1 MKTYNFKDSLSLLI
15 KTNDA
20 KSELSDANYQHIKAK
35 THNEEQMENIG
46 DHFLI
51 YSYVSS
57 TKEVINEVINGDVG
71 YINEEQDKVYIDIN
85 EILLYF
91 KRTYNL
97 LNNYDYNTAKFFIYF
112 SDYTLAVN
120 IELQKVIVDN
130 KPRVSVVIDVIRKS
144 LNLQPETYIHY
155 ETLNSDVIANSKE
168 EASVLEVGDKDI
180 KLHYL
185 GDE

>member
-1 MKTYNFKDSLSLLI
+1 MKTYSFKDSLNLLI
-15 KTNDA
+15 KMSNA
-20 KSELSDANYQHIKAK
+20 RNELDNVKYQHIKAK
-35 THNEEQMENIG
+35 TYNEELIENIG
-46 DHFLI
+46 DHFPI
-51 YSYVSS
+51 FSYVSS

-112 SDYTLAVN
+112 NDYTLAVN
-120 IELQKVIVDN
+120 VELQKIIIDG
-130 KPRVSVVIDVIRKS
+130 KPRASVAIDVIRKM

-155 ETLNSDVIANSKE
+155 ETLNSDTIVNSKE

>member
-46 DHFLI
+46 DRFPI

-112 SDYTLAVN
+112 NDYTLAVN
-120 IELQKVIVDN
+120 VELQKVIVDN

>member
-1 MKTYNFKDSLSLLI
+1 MKTYNFKDSLDLLV
-15 KTNDA
+15 KTNSL
-20 KSELSDANYQHIKAK
+20 KHELSDTYYQHVKAK

-46 DHFLI
+46 EHLPI

-57 TKEVINEVINGDVG
+57 TKEVVNEVINGDVG
-71 YINEEQDKVYIDIN
+71 YVHEEQDKVYIDIN

-112 SDYTLAVN
+112 NDYTLAVN
-120 IELQKVIVDN
+120 IELQKVIVNN
-130 KPRVSVVIDVIRKS
+130 KHRAAVVIDVIRKP

-155 ETLNSDVIANSKE
+155 ETLNSDTIVNSKE

>member
-1 MKTYNFKDSLSLLI
+1 MKTYSFKDSLNLLI
-15 KTNDA
+15 KMSNTRN
-20 KSELSDANYQHIKAK
+20 ELDDVKYQHIKAK
-35 THNEEQMENIG
+35 THNEEQIENIG
-46 DHFLI
+46 DHFPI
-51 YSYVSS
+51 FSYVSS

-112 SDYTLAVN
+112 NDYTLAVSV
-120 IELQKVIVDN
+120 ELQKVIIDG
-130 KPRVSVVIDVIRKS
+130 KPRASVTIDVIRKM

-155 ETLNSDVIANSKE
+155 ETLNSDTIVNSKE
-168 EASVLEVGDKDI
+168 EASVLEVGYKDI

>member
-1 MKTYNFKDSLSLLI
+1 MKTYNFKDSLNLLV
-15 KTNDA
+15 KMSNARNELNDV
-20 KSELSDANYQHIKAK
+20 KYEHIKAK

-46 DHFLI
+46 ERFPI

-57 TKEVINEVINGDVG
+57 TKEVVNEVINSDVG
-71 YINEEQDKVYIDIN
+71 YVHEEQDKVYIDIN

-112 SDYTLAVN
+112 NDYTLAVN

-130 KPRVSVVIDVIRKS
+130 KPSASVVVDVTCKE

-155 ETLNSDVIANSKE
+155 ETLNSDTIVNSKE

>member
-1 MKTYNFKDSLSLLI
+1 MKTYSFKDSLNLLI
-15 KTNDA
+15 EMSNTRN
-20 KSELSDANYQHIKAK
+20 ELDDVKYQHIKAK
-35 THNEEQMENIG
+35 THNEEQIENIG
-46 DHFLI
+46 DHFPI
-51 YSYVSS
+51 FSYVNS

-112 SDYTLAVN
+112 NDYTLAVN
-120 IELQKVIVDN
+120 VELQKIIIDG
-130 KPRVSVVIDVIRKS
+130 KPRASVTIDVIRKM

-155 ETLNSDVIANSKE
+155 ETLNSDTIVNSKE

-180 KLHYL
+180 KLHDL
-185 GDE
+185 GVE

>member
-1 MKTYNFKDSLSLLI
+1 MKTYSFKDSLNLLI
-15 KTNDA
+15 EMSKARN
-20 KSELSDANYQHIKAK
+20 ELDDVKYQRIKAK

-46 DHFLI
+46 EHFSI

-57 TKEVINEVINGDVG
+57 TKETINDIINSDVG
-71 YINEEQDKVYIDIN
+71 YVHEEQDKVYIDIN

-112 SDYTLAVN
+112 NDYTLAVN
-120 IELQKVIVDN
+120 VELQKVILDN
-130 KPRVSVVIDVIRKS
+130 KPRASVMVDVIRKPS
-144 LNLQPETYIHY
+144 ILQPETYIHY
-155 ETLNSDVIANSKE
+155 ETLNSDVIVNSKE